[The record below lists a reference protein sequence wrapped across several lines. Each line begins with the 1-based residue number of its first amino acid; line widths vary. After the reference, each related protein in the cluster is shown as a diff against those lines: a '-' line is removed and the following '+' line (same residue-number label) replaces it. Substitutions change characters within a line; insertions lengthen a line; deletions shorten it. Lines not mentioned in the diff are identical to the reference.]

1 MPGGLTTWGPTSESM
16 QKRTRRSDDYGSTWT
31 NWSTITSNP
40 IMEHAGFKSTVGVNT
55 PGYGSRSIKLLPYTS
70 FEQKEVRG
78 RQIVGS
84 FMSEEQIAPP
94 GNRSLLQTE
103 YINYINPQGGT
114 FVSNTGASAFS
125 SLGSFMDFNE
135 ASACVKDAAASLYD
149 ETIDG
154 LTFAAELSSTARM
167 FNSIG
172 KKTLKLGALAGG
184 ISPLEMRSIL
194 NVPGHWLEAR
204 YGLRPLLS
212 DIEQLAEHMKRLG
225 KVTYDVSK
233 QRKSRAY
240 TVSVDPVVSYVED
253 ANFKSTKQ
261 LTTTVTC
268 SARGSVAALIKKQGA
283 HFNPV
288 VTGWELV
295 PYSFVI
301 DWFVD
306 VGSTLKSLSLAVVAD
321 EVTAAYGYHISAER
335 VFSFNMV
342 AKPSY
347 AKMRS
352 YQNNGGSVYTMEHT
366 VRSPILLS
374 HLALPQPRLKL
385 DSFKLADMGF
395 LLIEGLKRRLRIR

>member
-1 MPGGLTTWGPTSESM
+1 
-16 QKRTRRSDDYGSTWT
+16 
-31 NWSTITSNP
+31 
-40 IMEHAGFKSTVGVNT
+40 
-55 PGYGSRSIKLLPYTS
+55 
-70 FEQKEVRG
+70 
-78 RQIVGS
+78 
-84 FMSEEQIAPP
+84 
-94 GNRSLLQTE
+94 
-103 YINYINPQGGT
+103 
-114 FVSNTGASAFS
+114 
-125 SLGSFMDFNE
+125 
-135 ASACVKDAAASLYD
+135 
-149 ETIDG
+149 
-154 LTFAAELSSTARM
+154 
-167 FNSIG
+167 
-172 KKTLKLGALAGG
+172 
-184 ISPLEMRSIL
+184 
-194 NVPGHWLEAR
+194 
-204 YGLRPLLS
+204 
-212 DIEQLAEHMKRLG
+212 MKRLG

-347 AKMRS
+347 SKMRS

-374 HLALPQPRLKL
+374 NLALPQPRLKL